1 MTRLSTS
8 YTTWIAFYVP
18 DWSSIVP
25 LQHASRHTVGA
36 RATFCPPKGSGG
48 GMYTGFRSS
57 GPKLGV
63 SSVPNRSPRVAGITQ
78 ASVVTILK
86 MGQHAKYATSSTYT
100 DTTLGLITTLSVIY
114 PGSGYLVVLGKHLR
128 GSFVTR
134 VEHGTVRK
142 VDQNAKVSKRE
153 IRTPGGV

>member
-1 MTRLSTS
+1 M
-8 YTTWIAFYVP
+8 
-18 DWSSIVP
+18 
-25 LQHASRHTVGA
+25 
-36 RATFCPPKGSGG
+36 CPPKGSGG
-48 GMYTGFRSS
+48 GIYTVVRSS

-63 SSVPNRSPRVAGITQ
+63 SIVPNRSPRVAGITH

-86 MGQHAKYATSSTYT
+86 KGQHAKYATSSTYT
-100 DTTLGLITTLSVIY
+100 DATLGLITTLSVIN

-153 IRTPGGV
+153 IRTPGDV

>member
-1 MTRLSTS
+1 M
-8 YTTWIAFYVP
+8 
-18 DWSSIVP
+18 
-25 LQHASRHTVGA
+25 
-36 RATFCPPKGSGG
+36 
-48 GMYTGFRSS
+48 
-57 GPKLGV
+57 GV
-63 SSVPNRSPRVAGITQ
+63 SIVPNRSPRVAGITH

-86 MGQHAKYATSSTYT
+86 KGQHAKYATSSTYT
-100 DTTLGLITTLSVIY
+100 DATLGLITTLSVIN

>member
-1 MTRLSTS
+1 MRT
-8 YTTWIAFYVP
+8 VP
-18 DWSSIVP
+18 CSLERGTVDHAHQSSNYP
-25 LQHASRHTVGA
+25 A
-36 RATFCPPKGSGG
+36 RAPDAALC
-48 GMYTGFRSS
+48 
-57 GPKLGV
+57 
-63 SSVPNRSPRVAGITQ
+63 
-78 ASVVTILK
+78 
-86 MGQHAKYATSSTYT
+86 
-100 DTTLGLITTLSVIY
+100 LITTLSVIY